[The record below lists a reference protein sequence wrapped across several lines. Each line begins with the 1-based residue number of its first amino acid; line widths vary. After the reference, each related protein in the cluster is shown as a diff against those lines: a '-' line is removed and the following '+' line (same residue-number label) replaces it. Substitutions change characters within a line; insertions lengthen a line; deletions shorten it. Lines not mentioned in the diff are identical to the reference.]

1 MNSFR
6 NGLILAA
13 LFVGATA
20 CDGGDD
26 DVTDEDPTD
35 EITGCQT
42 TISSTLPADAAT
54 EVYYRTP
61 IEVNFSADDA
71 SATLTLTDAGGA
83 TVAGNSS
90 ADGKKAIFAPDAP
103 LMPSTAYTIGITY
116 CDGEKSAET
125 TFTTS
130 ATGAAIA
137 DASTLVGN
145 TYDID
150 LGTARI
156 TEPPGVGGLLTGLL
170 ADLDEKLLVSVG
182 EYDMGAST
190 LTMFGAL
197 GSEDG
202 GTITQDT
209 CEVSI
214 EFPIAADFSGN
225 PYFEIEGD
233 DVTIGAAGVEVTLKT
248 LKLTGSF
255 APDGGSLDGVT
266 LEGSAD
272 TRDFVDL
279 LGDQLGG
286 ATGDDAVCNLI
297 AQLAP
302 GVECEDCGDGNVTC
316 LAIVADSL
324 EANQVDGLSLVQV
337 TQDDVCADGSCETDP
352 GECPGDSGDTSD
364 TSGT

>member
-6 NGLILAA
+6 SGLILAT
-13 LFVGATA
+13 LFVGVTA
-20 CDGGDD
+20 CDGGDGK
-26 DVTDEDPTD
+26 DPTD
-35 EITGCQT
+35 ETGDTDTDGCTT

-61 IEVNFSADDA
+61 IEVNFSADAPD
-71 SATLTLTDAGGA
+71 ATLTLTDAGG
-83 TVAGNSS
+83 TEVTGTSS
-90 ADGKKAIFAPDAP
+90 ADGKKAIFAPGAA
-103 LMPSTAYTIGITY
+103 LMPSTAYTLGITY

-137 DASTLVGN
+137 DPATLVGN

-150 LGTARI
+150 LATARI

-233 DVTIGAAGVEVTLKT
+233 DVTIGAAGIEVTLKT

-255 APDGGSLDGVT
+255 APDGASLDGVT

-272 TRDFVDL
+272 TRDFVEL
-279 LGDQLGG
+279 LGDALGG
-286 ATGDDAVCNLI
+286 ATGDTAVCDLVG
-297 AQLAP
+297 QLAP
-302 GVECEDCGDGNVTC
+302 GVECEDCGDGSITC
-316 LAIVADSL
+316 LSIVADSL
-324 EANQVDGLSLVQV
+324 EANQVAGLSLVQV
-337 TQDDVCADGSCETDP
+337 TQDDICADGTCETDP
-352 GECPGDSGDTSD
+352 GECDG
-364 TSGT
+364 GTGGTDVP